1 MGCLSSTPSDNAA
14 AKAVNDN
21 INKQT
26 EKYKAVEQ
34 IKYKLLLLGAG
45 ESGKSTLL
53 KQMRML
59 HGRQFDQSELLAAK
73 PHLTQ
78 VFNLHFISNL
88 NAYSHAI

>member
-1 MGCLSSTPSDNAA
+1 MGCLSSTPSDNAT
-14 AKAVNDN
+14 AKAVNDD

-26 EKYKAVEQ
+26 DTWKRIES

-78 VFNLHFISNL
+78 VSYI
-88 NAYSHAI
+88 YIIYMRITV

>member
-1 MGCLSSTPSDNAA
+1 MGCLGSTPSNNAE
-14 AKAVNDN
+14 AKRVDSG
-21 INKQT
+21 INEQT
-26 EKYKAVEQ
+26 KIYEQVERV
-34 IKYKLLLLGAG
+34 KYKLLLLGAG

-78 VFNLHFISNL
+78 VPR
-88 NAYSHAI
+88 